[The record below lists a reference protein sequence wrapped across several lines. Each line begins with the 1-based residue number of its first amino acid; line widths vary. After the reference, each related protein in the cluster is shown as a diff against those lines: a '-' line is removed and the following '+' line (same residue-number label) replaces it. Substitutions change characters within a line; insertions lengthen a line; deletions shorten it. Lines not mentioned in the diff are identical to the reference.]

1 MPPEQWRPVAP
12 GLELAAYRIEAAV
25 GEGGMGA
32 ACRATDT
39 KLHRPVA
46 IKFLRSRMRTFDVAA
61 DGKRII
67 FDRTKDNSSIVLIDL
82 PGGAR

>member
-46 IKFLRSRMRTFDVAA
+46 IKFLR
-61 DGKRII
+61 
-67 FDRTKDNSSIVLIDL
+67 
-82 PGGAR
+82 